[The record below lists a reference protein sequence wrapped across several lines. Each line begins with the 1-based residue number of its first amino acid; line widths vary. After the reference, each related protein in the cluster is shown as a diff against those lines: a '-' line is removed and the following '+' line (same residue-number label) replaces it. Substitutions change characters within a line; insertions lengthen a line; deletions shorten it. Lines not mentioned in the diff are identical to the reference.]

1 MNSTVLSLLA
11 AFLLSLMGLFA
22 FMWSMRKGL
31 LVRKPR
37 RGFGDFYAGGNR
49 PGRRP
54 HADRA

>member
-22 FMWSMRKGL
+22 FMMVDAQGL
-31 LVRKPR
+31 AGRKPR